1 MPTIGRILVMKT
13 KLLSLLLVAGS
24 ALGQQQII
32 VKSALVAD
40 VPAVSEAT
48 GVNTP
53 TVPPAPPASS
63 SYNWTGWY
71 VGAHAGYSK
80 GNGNTRFAPLPDA
93 ATFLNLAPQTLKP
106 DPSGAFG
113 GGQFGY
119 NWQKGSFV
127 FGVEADLSGASVAGT
142 KTITPIIQNNGTP
155 FPGAGFLTTH
165 QETNWLGT
173 VRPRFGVAVIP
184 RLLVYGT
191 GGVVYGHTN
200 YSADS
205 DFRPVGTEH
214 YPAAFDKTK
223 AGWTV
228 GAGGEFG
235 LNNHWTVKF
244 DYLFY
249 DLGTRTVTVNP
260 AIPLPPFQVKYTFQ
274 TRAQTIRGGVNFRF

>member
-1 MPTIGRILVMKT
+1 MPTIGRILFMKS

-32 VKSALVAD
+32 ANNQPVAD
-40 VPAVSEAT
+40 VPVFSEAT
-48 GVNTP
+48 GANVP
-53 TVPPAPPASS
+53 TVPPTPPASS

-71 VGAHAGYSK
+71 VGGHGGYAS
-80 GNGNTRFAPLPDA
+80 GNANTRFAPLPDA
-93 ATFLNLAPQTLKP
+93 ATFVNLAPQTLKP

-119 NWQKGSFV
+119 NRQWGSFV
-127 FGVEADLSGASVAGT
+127 LGVEADISFASIAGT
-142 KTITPIIQNNGTP
+142 KTVTPIIQNNGTP
-155 FPGAGFLTTH
+155 FPGAGFVTAH
-165 QETNWLGT
+165 QDTDWLGT

-191 GGVVYGHTN
+191 GGLVYGHTN

-228 GAGGEFG
+228 GAGAEAGI
-235 LNNHWTVKF
+235 NNHFTVKF

-249 DLGTRTVTVNP
+249 DLGTRTATVNP
-260 AIPLPPFQVKYTFQ
+260 AIPLPPFQVKYTWQ